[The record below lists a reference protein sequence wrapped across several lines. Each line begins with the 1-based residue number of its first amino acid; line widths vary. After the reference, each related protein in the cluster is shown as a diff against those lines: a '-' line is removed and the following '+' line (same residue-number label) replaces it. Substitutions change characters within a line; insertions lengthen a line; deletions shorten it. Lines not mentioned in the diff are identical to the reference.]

1 MLTALK
7 CPFLRCLFVFSW
19 FHWHFFLSLT
29 ETVDSFAK
37 GILNQRTHVPVVV
50 KHHDNSDDFDNSCT
64 PKSCPL
70 LSLLSSIMPT
80 GWFWPFVSLLNFR
93 KFYLVV
99 NTQDVPRAMYLLPFA
114 FPFSRRPLVQGVPLL
129 LKHYLFELAKLEY
142 FYTFHRWRWDKKEG
156 IFIFLMDED
165 TFKMRN
171 AK

>member
-1 MLTALK
+1 MAKYVNINRQVCQHKSPSMFRYFAIYVDSPKIPFFALS
-7 CPFLRCLFVFSW
+7 FCLFLISLDT
-19 FHWHFFLSLT
+19 FFSLT

-114 FPFSRRPLVQGVPLL
+114 FPFSRLL
-129 LKHYLFELAKLEY
+129 
-142 FYTFHRWRWDKKEG
+142 
-156 IFIFLMDED
+156 
-165 TFKMRN
+165 
-171 AK
+171 